1 MASDTASRGI
11 AFMDPT
17 ADLGEVLPM
26 APRLSTLD
34 GKVMALFDTG
44 KPNGD
49 RLIQMVADLIRRKYD
64 IKDIRIT
71 QKPDFTR
78 PVSEQLMD
86 DFVKEAGIDFAVV
99 AVGD

>member
-1 MASDTASRGI
+1 MASDTTSKSIAS
-11 AFMDPT
+11 MDPT
-17 ADLGEVLPM
+17 VAAGEVLTM
-26 APRLSTLD
+26 AHRLRSLD

-44 KPNGD
+44 KANGD
-49 RLIQMVADLIRRKYD
+49 RLIQMIADLIRLKYD
-64 IKDIRIT
+64 IKEVRTT

-78 PVSEQLMD
+78 PASEQLMD

>member
-1 MASDTASRGI
+1 MASDTSSKSI

-17 ADLGEVLPM
+17 AEPSVVLPM

-34 GKVMALFDTG
+34 GKVMAIFDTG

-49 RLIQMVADLIRRKYD
+49 RLIQMVADLIRQKYD
-64 IKDIRIT
+64 IKAIRST
-71 QKPDFTR
+71 QKLDFTR
-78 PVSEQLMD
+78 PIADQLMD
-86 DFVKEAGIDFAVV
+86 DFVAQGRLDFAVV